1 MEEGGTHMGDLTI
14 GMNSQMDTTV
24 VSNQFIDYYMPSAN
38 GEYVKIYLYILRS
51 VNHHA
56 STFSIEEMAK
66 KFDHTISYVMN
77 ALRYWETMQL
87 LQLYYDDDNTLKHIN
102 FLDLTK
108 NVRKRST
115 IASTVS
121 PSISKGTDTPA
132 ISGEPEED
140 DIYQKRPYSLDEKQK
155 LAKDKNFNSA
165 KFITQTYLG
174 KPLGPSQLDILM
186 FIYDGL
192 GFDND
197 LIDYLVEYCVSKGKK
212 SMRYIETVAIAW
224 AKQGITSVASA
235 KERHATYSQLAVGVM
250 KEFGITSRSLVNEER
265 NFLDRWV
272 KEYHM
277 PDALILEACRRTIR
291 ATKKGSFDYAD
302 TILGNWHNA
311 GIFTMTDV
319 EKADNAHKQKT
330 AATVVKRSSKP
341 APFPQRDYDMDSLE
355 KQLLDI

>member
-1 MEEGGTHMGDLTI
+1 MGELTI

-24 VSNQFIDYYMPSAN
+24 VSNQFIDYYMPQAN

-56 STFSIEEMAK
+56 STFSLEEMAR
-66 KFDHTISYVMN
+66 KFDHTVSYIMN

-87 LQLYYDDDNTLKHIN
+87 LQLYYDDTNTLKHIN

-108 NVRKRST
+108 KRSNMSLGSST
-115 IASTVS
+115 ASTS
-121 PSISKGTDTPA
+121 GPA
-132 ISGEPEED
+132 KNTSLPIEPKEPTAEA
-140 DIYQKRPYSLDEKQK
+140 IYQKRPYTLDEKQK

-197 LIDYLVEYCVSKGKK
+197 LIDYLVEYCVSKNKK
-212 SMRYIETVAIAW
+212 SMRYIESVAIAW
-224 AKQGITSVASA
+224 AKQGIHSVALA
-235 KERHATYSQLAVGVM
+235 KERHATYNQLAVSVM
-250 KEFGITSRSLVNEER
+250 QEFGITSRSLVNEER
-265 NFLDRWV
+265 AFIDKWV

-277 PDALILEACRRTIR
+277 PDDLIVEACKRTLR

-302 TILGNWHNA
+302 TILANWHKA
-311 GIFTMTDV
+311 GIFTMGDV
-319 EKADNAHKQKT
+319 EKADTAHRKKT
-330 AATVVKRSSKP
+330 AATAVKKGNKA
-341 APFPQRDYDMDSLE
+341 APFPQRRYDMDSLE
-355 KQLLDI
+355 KQLLDM

>member
-1 MEEGGTHMGDLTI
+1 MGELTI

-66 KFDHTISYVMN
+66 KFDHTVSYIMN

-87 LQLYYDDDNTLKHIN
+87 LQLYYDENNTLKHIN

-108 NVRKRST
+108 KRSNVGT
-115 IASTVS
+115 GISTSVS
-121 PSISKGTDTPA
+121 SGTKGTDLPA
-132 ISGEPEED
+132 ESKEPAEEG
-140 DIYQKRPYSLDEKQK
+140 IYQKRPYTLAEKQK
-155 LAKDKNFNSA
+155 LAKDKNFNSV

-174 KPLGPSQLDILM
+174 KPLGPSHLDSLM
-186 FIYDGL
+186 YIYDGL

-212 SMRYIETVAIAW
+212 SMRYIESVAIAW
-224 AKQGITSVASA
+224 AEQGINSVTLA
-235 KERHATYSQLAVGVM
+235 KERHATYSQLTVSVM
-250 KEFGITSRSLVNEER
+250 QEFGITTRSLVNEER
-265 NFLDRWV
+265 AFLDKWL

-277 PDALILEACRRTIR
+277 SDALIIEACRRTLR

-302 TILGNWHNA
+302 TILGNWHKA
-311 GIFTMTDV
+311 GILTMSDV
-319 EKADNAHKQKT
+319 EKADAAHRQKT
-330 AATVVKRSSKP
+330 AATTVKRGSKS

-355 KQLLDI
+355 KQLLDM